1 MSEKQVDRVQSIS
14 MWIIGGLL
22 ALIMALVTAIGG
34 GFIKYVVERQDAR
47 ITALEAKY
55 QIMAEENA
63 AKLASMD
70 KNLAII
76 AAKLNVDLKQ

>member
-1 MSEKQVDRVQSIS
+1 MSERQVDRVQSIS

-22 ALIMALVTAIGG
+22 ALIMALVTAISA
-34 GFIKYVVERQDAR
+34 GFVKYVVEKQDAR
-47 ITALEAKY
+47 ISALEEKY
-55 QIMAEENA
+55 QIMAEANSN
-63 AKLASMD
+63 KLASMD